1 MKRTWRRRNFFI
13 KKELQGKYIF
23 SFFIFTIGGS
33 IIFTLIFSL
42 LSANTLTVI
51 YDNYNLR
58 IGKTPLIL
66 LKEILSA
73 HWIFIVTAGIFIV
86 VISMFLT
93 HRFAGPMF
101 RFEKSVEEM
110 VKGNFDFQ
118 IRLREKDEGKEL
130 AELMNRLI
138 TMFSS
143 NVREMRRLTDEIASR
158 LTIVSGKIRQIQP
171 EEAAIKL
178 DEASI
183 LAKKLRDM
191 FDFFKTKDDA

>member
-1 MKRTWRRRNFFI
+1 M
-13 KKELQGKYIF
+13 
-23 SFFIFTIGGS
+23 IGGS
-33 IIFTLIFSL
+33 IVFTLIFSF

-73 HWIFIVTAGIFIV
+73 HWIFIVTAGILIV
-86 VISMFLT
+86 IISMFLT
-93 HRFAGPMF
+93 HRFAGPLF

-110 VKGNFDFQ
+110 VKGNFNFQ

-130 AELMNRLI
+130 AALMNRLI

-143 NVREMRRLTDEIASR
+143 NVKEMRRLTDEIESR
-158 LTIVSGKIRQIQP
+158 LKIVSGKIRQIQP
-171 EEAAIKL
+171 EETAIEL
-178 DEASI
+178 DEANV
-183 LAKKLRDM
+183 LTKKLRDTL
-191 FDFFKTKDDA
+191 DFFKIKNDA